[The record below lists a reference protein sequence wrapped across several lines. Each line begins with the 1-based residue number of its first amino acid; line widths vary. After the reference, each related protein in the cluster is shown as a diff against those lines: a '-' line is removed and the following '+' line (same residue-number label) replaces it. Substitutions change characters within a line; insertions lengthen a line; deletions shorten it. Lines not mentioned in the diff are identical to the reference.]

1 VTEPTTASVTIVRK
15 DASDEQTRQ
24 VIVWLDGKRI
34 ATLMFGE
41 EVTQDVEPGRHHLRI
56 SNTLFWKTVDFDVK
70 PGEHVRFDTINRAGR
85 LSYAMLG
92 FLGVGPLYLTVRRAA

>member
-1 VTEPTTASVTIVRK
+1 
-15 DASDEQTRQ
+15 
-24 VIVWLDGKRI
+24 
-34 ATLMFGE
+34 MFGE
-41 EVTQDVEPGRHHLRI
+41 EVIQDVEAGRHHLRV

-92 FLGVGPLYLTVRRAA
+92 FLGVGPLYLTVRRAALTSLLLGHEGSRVTWPRSSIPRAVPFVYSP